1 MSSANHDL
9 IEAARQAWKHA
20 YCPYSRFPV
29 GAAVHTVDGRVFSGS
44 NIENASYGL
53 TICAERAAIFTAIGA
68 GARRID
74 RIAVSCQKK
83 TTKNLD
89 SLMPCGACRQV
100 MREFMNAKADVIVD
114 GAGVFTLG
122 VLLPRAF
129 RLKDDD
135 QSRKGRA
142 KHPKQTL

>member
-1 MSSANHDL
+1 MSSVDHEL
-9 IEAARQAWKHA
+9 IEAARQASTHA
-20 YCPYSRFPV
+20 HCPYSRFPV
-29 GAAVHTVDGRVFSGS
+29 GAAVHTVDGRVFSGC

-53 TICAERAAIFTAIGA
+53 TICAERVAIFTAIGA

-74 RIAVSCQKK
+74 RIAVSCRKK

-100 MREFMNAKADVIVD
+100 MREFMTPTVDVIVD
-114 GAGVFTLG
+114 GAGVFSLG

-129 RLKDDD
+129 RLKEDD
-135 QSRKGRA
+135 QPGRRRA
-142 KHPKQTL
+142 KR